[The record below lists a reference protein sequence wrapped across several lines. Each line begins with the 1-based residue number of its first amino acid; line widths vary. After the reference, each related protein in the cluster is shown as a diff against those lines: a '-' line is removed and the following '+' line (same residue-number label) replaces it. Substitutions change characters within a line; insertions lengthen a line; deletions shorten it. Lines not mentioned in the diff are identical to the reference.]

1 MWNAARARDVTRAAE
16 GEDSMVQFRS
26 LLVALALV
34 LVLAPGWL
42 QRAVAADSKC
52 EPSQVATKYPSLAGK
67 VLKISFT
74 ASDPPYSYR
83 DPKDFN
89 NIVGFLPDYARAVL
103 ACIGLPPPT
112 FVSADWSGLVAS
124 VTSGQV
130 DVMWDALYYTP
141 ERAKMVDYVI
151 YFSAASGV
159 FVPKGNPKH
168 VHSIKDLCGL
178 SGVAPM
184 GTIEIQKLN
193 SANEQ
198 CQAAHKPAVT
208 VITSK
213 DNPDGAQLV
222 RAGRADCFLGEA
234 TTAIYGT
241 DDYDRAFIFQSDIR
255 VGLATPKGA
264 TPLESAIF
272 EAIKI
277 LKADGTEKK
286 LFARYN
292 MDPALSLPAEIVSK

>member
-1 MWNAARARDVTRAAE
+1 MIGNR
-16 GEDSMVQFRS
+16 
-26 LLVALALV
+26 LLLAALAFVAVAGCGL
-34 LVLAPGWL
+34 PH
-42 QRAVAADSKC
+42 RAVAAQQQC
-52 EPSQVATKYPSLAGK
+52 EPTQVATKYPSLAGK

-74 ASDPPYSYR
+74 GSDPPYSFR
-83 DPKDFN
+83 DPNDFN
-89 NIVGFLPDYARAVL
+89 NLLGFLPDYARAVV

-112 FVSADWSGLVAS
+112 FMTADWSGLVAS

-130 DVMWDALYYTP
+130 DAMWDALYYTP
-141 ERAKMVDYVI
+141 ERAQMIDYVI

-168 VHSIKDLCGL
+168 IHAIEDLCGL
-178 SGVAPM
+178 RGVAPV

-198 CQAAHKPAVT
+198 CLAAHKPAIT

-234 TTAIYGT
+234 TTTIYGT
-241 DDYDRAFIFQSDIR
+241 DDYERAFIFQSNIR

-264 TPLESAIF
+264 TALETAIL

-277 LKADGTEKK
+277 LKADGTENK
-286 LFARYN
+286 LFAKYN
-292 MDPALSLPAEIVSK
+292 MDPALSLPAEIVTK

>member
-1 MWNAARARDVTRAAE
+1 MPRIRSFLGALVLGVLFGSAGTHAARA
-16 GEDSMVQFRS
+16 
-26 LLVALALV
+26 
-34 LVLAPGWL
+34 
-42 QRAVAADSKC
+42 ADAKC

-67 VLKISFT
+67 ALKISFT
-74 ASDPPYSYR
+74 ASDPPYSFR

-89 NIVGFLPDYARAVL
+89 NITGLLPDYARAVT

-112 FVSADWSGLVAS
+112 FMTADWSGLVAS

-130 DVMWDALYYTP
+130 DAMWDALYYTP
-141 ERAKMVDYVI
+141 ERARMVDYVI

-168 VHSIKDLCGL
+168 IHKIEDLCGL
-178 SGVAPM
+178 SGVAPI

-193 SANEQ
+193 AANEQ
-198 CQAAHKPAVT
+198 CLAAHKPAVT

-234 TTAIYGT
+234 TTSTYGS
-241 DDYDRAFIFQSDIR
+241 DDYERAFIFQSNIR
-255 VGLATPKGA
+255 VGLATPKGNTA
-264 TPLESAIF
+264 LENAIL
-272 EAIKI
+272 EAIKA
-277 LKADGTEKK
+277 LKTDGTEKK
-286 LFARYN
+286 LFVQYN
-292 MDPALSLPAEIVSK
+292 VDPSLSLPAEIVTR